1 MSKELDFKEEL
12 ETLQNFLKQMSN
24 TNNDENELLVS
35 SDVLEQLGDEM
46 ENMVYKVELNYSS
59 KEGRI
64 LSYNYESDSG
74 FDLYSTEEII
84 IPSFGRALV
93 PTGIILDIP
102 EGFEVQIRSKSGL
115 ALNQGLMVL
124 NSPGTIDQGYI
135 GEIKVIIFNTNNH
148 SVVVEKGMKVA
159 QAVLANVVSGKF
171 VELNK
176 IENIGQKESGSNGF
190 GSTGI

>member
-1 MSKELDFKEEL
+1 MIKELNFKDEL
-12 ETLQNFLKQMSN
+12 ETLQNFLKQMSETN
-24 TNNDENELLVS
+24 TDENELLIS
-35 SDVLEQLGDEM
+35 NDVLEQLGDEM
-46 ENMVYKVELNYSS
+46 ENMVYKVDLNYSS
-59 KEGRI
+59 KEGRL

-74 FDLYSTEEII
+74 FDLYSTEQIT
-84 IPSFGRALV
+84 IPAFGRALI
-93 PTGIILDIP
+93 PTGIVLDIP

-135 GEIKVIIFNTNNH
+135 GEIKIILFNTNNH
-148 SVVVEKGMKVA
+148 QVIVERGMKVA

-171 VELNK
+171 VTLNK
-176 IENIGQKESGSNGF
+176 IENVEQKERGSNGF

>member
-1 MSKELDFKEEL
+1 MIKELNFKDEL
-12 ETLQNFLKQMSN
+12 ETLQNFLKQMSETN
-24 TNNDENELLVS
+24 TDENELLIS
-35 SDVLEQLGDEM
+35 NEVLEQLGDEM
-46 ENMVYKVELNYSS
+46 ENMVYKVDLNYSS
-59 KEGRI
+59 KEGRL

-74 FDLYSTEEII
+74 FDLYSIEQIT
-84 IPSFGRALV
+84 IPAFGRALV
-93 PTGIILDIP
+93 PTGIVLDIP

-135 GEIKVIIFNTNNH
+135 GEIKIIRFNTNNH
-148 SVVVEKGMKVA
+148 SVIVERGMKVA

-171 VELNK
+171 VTLNK
-176 IENIGQKESGSNGF
+176 IENIEQKERGSNGF

>member
-1 MSKELDFKEEL
+1 MIKELNFKDEL
-12 ETLQNFLKQMSN
+12 ETLQNFLKQMSE
-24 TNNDENELLVS
+24 TSTDENELLIS
-35 SDVLEQLGDEM
+35 NEVLEQLGDEM
-46 ENMVYKVELNYSS
+46 ENMVYKVDLNYSS
-59 KEGRI
+59 KEGRL

-74 FDLYSTEEII
+74 FDLYSTEQIT
-84 IPSFGRALV
+84 IPAFGRALV
-93 PTGIILDIP
+93 PTGIVLDIP

-135 GEIKVIIFNTNNH
+135 GEIKIILFNTNNH
-148 SVVVEKGMKVA
+148 QVIVERGMKVA

-171 VELNK
+171 VTLNK
-176 IENIGQKESGSNGF
+176 IENVEQKERGSNGF

>member
-1 MSKELDFKEEL
+1 MIKELNFKDEL
-12 ETLQNFLKQMSN
+12 ETLQNFLKQMSETN
-24 TNNDENELLVS
+24 TDENELLIS
-35 SDVLEQLGDEM
+35 NDVLEQLGDEM
-46 ENMVYKVELNYSS
+46 ENMVYKVDLNYSS
-59 KEGRI
+59 KEGRL

-74 FDLYSTEEII
+74 FDLYSTEQIT
-84 IPSFGRALV
+84 IPAFGRALI
-93 PTGIILDIP
+93 PTGIVLDIP

-135 GEIKVIIFNTNNH
+135 GEIKIILYNTNNH
-148 SVVVEKGMKVA
+148 QVIVERGMNVA

-171 VELNK
+171 VTLNK
-176 IENIGQKESGSNGF
+176 IENVEQKERGSNGF

>member
-1 MSKELDFKEEL
+1 MIKELNFKDEL
-12 ETLQNFLKQMSN
+12 ETLQNFLKQMSETN
-24 TNNDENELLVS
+24 TDENELLIS
-35 SDVLEQLGDEM
+35 NEVLEQLGDEM
-46 ENMVYKVELNYSS
+46 ENMVYKVDLNYSS
-59 KEGRI
+59 KEGRL

-74 FDLYSTEEII
+74 FDLYSTEQIT
-84 IPSFGRALV
+84 IPAFGRALV
-93 PTGIILDIP
+93 PTGIVLDIP

-135 GEIKVIIFNTNNH
+135 GEIKIILFNTNNH
-148 SVVVEKGMKVA
+148 QVIVERGMKVA

-171 VELNK
+171 VTLNK
-176 IENIGQKESGSNGF
+176 IENVEQKERGSNGF

>member
-24 TNNDENELLVS
+24 PDTDENELLI
-35 SDVLEQLGDEM
+35 SDEELSNLSEEM
-46 ENMVYKVELNYSS
+46 ENMIYKVDLNYSS

-64 LSYNYESDSG
+64 LSYNYESDSR
-74 FDLYSTEEII
+74 FDLYSIEQIT
-84 IPSFGRALV
+84 IPAFGRALV
-93 PTGIILDIP
+93 PTGIVLDIP

-148 SVVVEKGMKVA
+148 SVIIERGMKVA

-171 VELNK
+171 VTLNK
-176 IENIGQKESGSNGF
+176 IENVDQKERGSNGF

>member
-1 MSKELDFKEEL
+1 MIKELNFKDEL
-12 ETLQNFLKQMSN
+12 ETLQNFLKQMSETN
-24 TNNDENELLVS
+24 TDENELLIS
-35 SDVLEQLGDEM
+35 NDVLEQLGDEM
-46 ENMVYKVELNYSS
+46 ENMVYKVDLNYSS
-59 KEGRI
+59 KEGRL

-74 FDLYSTEEII
+74 FDLYSTEQIT

-93 PTGIILDIP
+93 PTGIVLDIP

-135 GEIKVIIFNTNNH
+135 GEIKIILFNTNNH
-148 SVVVEKGMKVA
+148 QVIVERGMKVA

-171 VELNK
+171 VTLNK
-176 IENIGQKESGSNGF
+176 IENVEQKERGSNGF

>member
-1 MSKELDFKEEL
+1 MIKELNFKDEL
-12 ETLQNFLKQMSN
+12 ETLQNFLKQMSETN
-24 TNNDENELLVS
+24 TGENELLIS
-35 SDVLEQLGDEM
+35 NDVLEQLGDEM
-46 ENMVYKVELNYSS
+46 ENMVYKVDLNYSS
-59 KEGRI
+59 KEGRL

-74 FDLYSTEEII
+74 FDLYSTEQIT
-84 IPSFGRALV
+84 IPAFGRALV
-93 PTGIILDIP
+93 PTGIVLDIP

-135 GEIKVIIFNTNNH
+135 GEIKIILFNTNNH
-148 SVVVEKGMKVA
+148 QVIVERGMKVA

-171 VELNK
+171 VTLNK
-176 IENIGQKESGSNGF
+176 IENVEQKERGSNGF

>member
-1 MSKELDFKEEL
+1 MSEELNFKDEL

-24 TNNDENELLVS
+24 SNTDEDELLI
-35 SDVLEQLGDEM
+35 SDEDMSDLTDEM
-46 ENMVYKVELNYSS
+46 ENMVYKVDLNYTS

-74 FDLYSTEEII
+74 FDLYSTEQIT
-84 IPSFGRALV
+84 IPEFGRALV
-93 PTGIILDIP
+93 STGIVLDIP
-102 EGFEVQIRSKSGL
+102 EGFEIQIRSKSGL

-135 GEIKVIIFNTNNH
+135 GEIKIILFNTNNH
-148 SVVVEKGMKVA
+148 SVIVERGMKVA
-159 QAVLANVVSGKF
+159 QAVLANVVSGKY
-171 VELNK
+171 VTLNK
-176 IENIGQKESGSNGF
+176 IDNVNQKERGSNGF

>member
-24 TNNDENELLVS
+24 SDIDENESLI
-35 SDVLEQLGDEM
+35 SDEDLSNLTEEM
-46 ENMVYKVELNYSS
+46 ENMIYKVDLNYSS

-74 FDLYSTEEII
+74 FDLYSIEEIT
-84 IPSFGRALV
+84 IPAFGRALV
-93 PTGIILDIP
+93 PTGIVLDIP

-148 SVVVEKGMKVA
+148 SVVIERGMKVA
-159 QAVLANVVSGKF
+159 QAVLSNVVSGKF
-171 VELNK
+171 VTLNK
-176 IENIGQKESGSNGF
+176 IENVDQKERGSNGF

>member
-1 MSKELDFKEEL
+1 MIKELNFKDEL
-12 ETLQNFLKQMSN
+12 ETLQNFLKQMSETN
-24 TNNDENELLVS
+24 TDENELLVS
-35 SDVLEQLGDEM
+35 NEVLEQLGDEM
-46 ENMVYKVELNYSS
+46 ENMVYKVDLNYSS
-59 KEGRI
+59 KEGRL

-74 FDLYSTEEII
+74 FDLYSIEQIT
-84 IPSFGRALV
+84 IPAFGRALV
-93 PTGIILDIP
+93 PTGIVLDIP

-148 SVVVEKGMKVA
+148 SVIVERGMKVA

-171 VELNK
+171 VTLNK
-176 IENIGQKESGSNGF
+176 IENVEQKERGSNGF

>member
-1 MSKELDFKEEL
+1 MSEELNFKDEL

-24 TNNDENELLVS
+24 SNTDEDELLI
-35 SDVLEQLGDEM
+35 SDEDMSDLTDEM
-46 ENMVYKVELNYSS
+46 ENMIYKVDLNYTS

-74 FDLYSTEEII
+74 FDLYSTEQIT
-84 IPSFGRALV
+84 IPAFGRALV
-93 PTGIILDIP
+93 STGIVLDIP
-102 EGFEVQIRSKSGL
+102 EGFEIQIRSKSGL

-135 GEIKVIIFNTNNH
+135 GEIKIILFNTNNH
-148 SVVVEKGMKVA
+148 SVIVERGMKVA
-159 QAVLANVVSGKF
+159 QAVLANVVSGRF
-171 VELNK
+171 VTLNK
-176 IENIGQKESGSNGF
+176 IDNVNQKERGSNGF

>member
-1 MSKELDFKEEL
+1 MIKELNFKDEL
-12 ETLQNFLKQMSN
+12 ETLQNFLNQMSETN
-24 TNNDENELLVS
+24 TDENELLIS
-35 SDVLEQLGDEM
+35 NEVLEQLGDEM
-46 ENMVYKVELNYSS
+46 ENMVYKVDLNYSS
-59 KEGRI
+59 KEGRL

-74 FDLYSTEEII
+74 FDLYSIEQIT
-84 IPSFGRALV
+84 IPAFGRTLV
-93 PTGIILDIP
+93 PTGIVLDIP

-135 GEIKVIIFNTNNH
+135 GEIKIILFNTNNH
-148 SVVVEKGMKVA
+148 QVIVERGMKVA

-171 VELNK
+171 VTLNK
-176 IENIGQKESGSNGF
+176 IENVEQKERGSNGF

>member
-12 ETLQNFLKQMSN
+12 ETLQNFLKQMSSPD
-24 TNNDENELLVS
+24 TYENELLIS
-35 SDVLEQLGDEM
+35 EEDLSNLTEEM
-46 ENMVYKVELNYSS
+46 ENMIYKVDLNYSS
-59 KEGRI
+59 KEGRL

-74 FDLYSTEEII
+74 FDLYSIEQIT
-84 IPSFGRALV
+84 IPAFGRALV
-93 PTGIILDIP
+93 PTGIVLDIP

-124 NSPGTIDQGYI
+124 NSPGTIDQGYV
-135 GEIKVIIFNTNNH
+135 GEIKVIIFNTNNN
-148 SVVVEKGMKVA
+148 SVIVERGMKVA

-171 VELNK
+171 VTLNK
-176 IENIGQKESGSNGF
+176 IDNVDQKERGSNGF

>member
-12 ETLQNFLKQMSN
+12 ETLQNFLKQMSSPG
-24 TNNDENELLVS
+24 TDENELLI
-35 SDVLEQLGDEM
+35 SDEDLSNLTEEM
-46 ENMVYKVELNYSS
+46 ENMIYKVDLNYSS

-74 FDLYSTEEII
+74 FDLYSTEQIT
-84 IPSFGRALV
+84 IPEFGRALV
-93 PTGIILDIP
+93 STGIVLDIP
-102 EGFEVQIRSKSGL
+102 EGFEIQIRSKSGL

-135 GEIKVIIFNTNNH
+135 GEIKIILFNTNNH
-148 SVVVEKGMKVA
+148 SVIVERGMKVA

-171 VELNK
+171 VTLNK
-176 IENIGQKESGSNGF
+176 IENVEQKERGSNGF

>member
-24 TNNDENELLVS
+24 SGTDENELLIS
-35 SDVLEQLGDEM
+35 EEDLSNLTEEM
-46 ENMVYKVELNYSS
+46 ENMIYKVDLNYSS

-74 FDLYSTEEII
+74 FDLYSTEQIT
-84 IPSFGRALV
+84 IPEFGRALV
-93 PTGIILDIP
+93 STGIVLDIP
-102 EGFEVQIRSKSGL
+102 EGFEIQIRSKSGL

-135 GEIKVIIFNTNNH
+135 GEIKIILFNTNNH
-148 SVVVEKGMKVA
+148 SVIVERGMKVA

-171 VELNK
+171 VTLNK
-176 IENIGQKESGSNGF
+176 IENVEQKERGSNGF

>member
-1 MSKELDFKEEL
+1 MIKELNFKDEL
-12 ETLQNFLKQMSN
+12 ETLQNFLKQMSETN
-24 TNNDENELLVS
+24 TDENELLIS
-35 SDVLEQLGDEM
+35 NEVLEQLGDEM
-46 ENMVYKVELNYSS
+46 ENMVYKVDLNYSS

-74 FDLYSTEEII
+74 FDLYSIEQIT
-84 IPSFGRALV
+84 IPAFGRALI
-93 PTGIILDIP
+93 PTGIVLVIP

-135 GEIKVIIFNTNNH
+135 GEIKIILFNTNNH
-148 SVVVEKGMKVA
+148 QVIVERGMKVA
-159 QAVLANVVSGKF
+159 QAVLSNVVSGKF
-171 VELNK
+171 VTLNK
-176 IENIGQKESGSNGF
+176 IENVEQKERGSNGF

>member
-1 MSKELDFKEEL
+1 MIKELNFKDEL
-12 ETLQNFLKQMSN
+12 ETLQNFLKQMSETN
-24 TNNDENELLVS
+24 TDENELLIS
-35 SDVLEQLGDEM
+35 NEVLEQLGDEM
-46 ENMVYKVELNYSS
+46 ENMVYKVDLNYSS
-59 KEGRI
+59 KEGRL

-74 FDLYSTEEII
+74 FDLYSIEQIT
-84 IPSFGRALV
+84 IPAFGRALV
-93 PTGIILDIP
+93 PTGIVLDIP

-135 GEIKVIIFNTNNH
+135 GEIKIILFNTNNH
-148 SVVVEKGMKVA
+148 QVIVERGMKVA

-171 VELNK
+171 VTLNK
-176 IENIGQKESGSNGF
+176 IENVEQKERGSNGF

>member
-24 TNNDENELLVS
+24 SDIDENESLI
-35 SDVLEQLGDEM
+35 SDEDLSNLTEEM
-46 ENMVYKVELNYSS
+46 ENMIYKVDLNYSS
-59 KEGRI
+59 TEGRI

-74 FDLYSTEEII
+74 FDLYSIEEIT
-84 IPSFGRALV
+84 IPAFGRELV
-93 PTGIILDIP
+93 PTGIVLDIP

-148 SVVVEKGMKVA
+148 SVVIERGMKVA
-159 QAVLANVVSGKF
+159 QAVLSNVVSGKF
-171 VELNK
+171 VTLNK
-176 IENIGQKESGSNGF
+176 TENVDQKERGSNGF

>member
-1 MSKELDFKEEL
+1 MIKELNFKDEL
-12 ETLQNFLKQMSN
+12 ETLQNFLKQMSE
-24 TNNDENELLVS
+24 TNADENELLVS
-35 SDVLEQLGDEM
+35 NEVLEQLGDEM
-46 ENMVYKVELNYSS
+46 ENMVYKVDLNYTS
-59 KEGRI
+59 KEGRL

-74 FDLYSTEEII
+74 FDLYSIEQIT
-84 IPSFGRALV
+84 IPAFGRALV
-93 PTGIILDIP
+93 PTGIVLDIP

-148 SVVVEKGMKVA
+148 SVIVERGMKVA
-159 QAVLANVVSGKF
+159 QAVLSNVVSGKF
-171 VELNK
+171 VTLNK
-176 IENIGQKESGSNGF
+176 IENVEQKERGSNGF

>member
-1 MSKELDFKEEL
+1 
-12 ETLQNFLKQMSN
+12 MSN
-24 TNNDENELLVS
+24 PDTDENELLI
-35 SDVLEQLGDEM
+35 SDEELSNLSEEM
-46 ENMVYKVELNYSS
+46 ENMIYKVDLNYSS

-74 FDLYSTEEII
+74 FDLYSIEQIT
-84 IPSFGRALV
+84 IPAFGRALV
-93 PTGIILDIP
+93 PTGIVLDIP

-148 SVVVEKGMKVA
+148 SVIIERGMKVA

-171 VELNK
+171 VTLNK
-176 IENIGQKESGSNGF
+176 IENVDQKERGSNGF

>member
-1 MSKELDFKEEL
+1 MIEELNFKDEL
-12 ETLQNFLKQMSN
+12 ETLQNFLKQMSETN
-24 TNNDENELLVS
+24 TDENELLIS
-35 SDVLEQLGDEM
+35 NEVLEQLGDEM
-46 ENMVYKVELNYSS
+46 ENMVYKVDLNYSS
-59 KEGRI
+59 KEGRL

-74 FDLYSTEEII
+74 FDLYSTEQIT
-84 IPSFGRALV
+84 IPAFGRALI
-93 PTGIILDIP
+93 PTGIVLDIP

-135 GEIKVIIFNTNNH
+135 GEIKIILFNTNNH
-148 SVVVEKGMKVA
+148 QVIVERGMKVA

-171 VELNK
+171 VTLNK
-176 IENIGQKESGSNGF
+176 IENVEQKERGSNGF

>member
-1 MSKELDFKEEL
+1 MKKELDFKEEL

-24 TNNDENELLVS
+24 SNTDENEILI
-35 SDVLEQLGDEM
+35 SDEDLSDLTDEM
-46 ENMVYKVELNYSS
+46 ENMIYKVELNYSS

-74 FDLYSTEEII
+74 FDLYSIEEIT
-84 IPSFGRALV
+84 IPAFGRALV
-93 PTGIILDIP
+93 PTGIVLDIP
-102 EGFEVQIRSKSGL
+102 EGFEIQIRSKSGL

-148 SVVVEKGMKVA
+148 SVVVERGMKVA
-159 QAVLANVVSGKF
+159 QAVLSNVVSGKF
-171 VELNK
+171 VTLNK
-176 IENIGQKESGSNGF
+176 IENVNQKERGSNGF

>member
-12 ETLQNFLKQMSN
+12 ETLQNFLKQMSSPD
-24 TNNDENELLVS
+24 TDENELLIS
-35 SDVLEQLGDEM
+35 EEDLSNLTEEM
-46 ENMVYKVELNYSS
+46 ENMIYKVDLNYSS
-59 KEGRI
+59 KEGRL

-74 FDLYSTEEII
+74 FDLYSIEQIT
-84 IPSFGRALV
+84 IPAFGRALV
-93 PTGIILDIP
+93 PTGIVLDIP

-124 NSPGTIDQGYI
+124 NSPGTIDQGYV
-135 GEIKVIIFNTNNH
+135 GEIKVIIFNTNNN
-148 SVVVEKGMKVA
+148 SVIVERGMKVA

-171 VELNK
+171 VTLNK
-176 IENIGQKESGSNGF
+176 IDNVDQKERGSNGF

>member
-24 TNNDENELLVS
+24 SGTDENELLIS
-35 SDVLEQLGDEM
+35 EEDLSNLTEEM
-46 ENMVYKVELNYSS
+46 ENMVYKVDLNYSS

-74 FDLYSTEEII
+74 FDLYSIEEIT
-84 IPSFGRALV
+84 IPAFGRALV

-135 GEIKVIIFNTNNH
+135 GEIKIIIFNTNNH
-148 SVVVEKGMKVA
+148 SVVIERGMKVA

-171 VELNK
+171 VTLNK
-176 IENIGQKESGSNGF
+176 IENIEQKERGSNGF

>member
-1 MSKELDFKEEL
+1 MSEELNFKDEL

-24 TNNDENELLVS
+24 SNTDEDELLI
-35 SDVLEQLGDEM
+35 SDEDMSDLTDEM
-46 ENMVYKVELNYSS
+46 ENMVYKVDLNYTS

-74 FDLYSTEEII
+74 FDLYSTEQIT
-84 IPSFGRALV
+84 IPAFGRALV
-93 PTGIILDIP
+93 STGIVLDIP
-102 EGFEVQIRSKSGL
+102 EGFEIQIRSKSGL

-135 GEIKVIIFNTNNH
+135 GEIKIILFNTNNH
-148 SVVVEKGMKVA
+148 SVIVERGMKVA
-159 QAVLANVVSGKF
+159 QAVLANVVSGKY
-171 VELNK
+171 VTLNK
-176 IENIGQKESGSNGF
+176 IDNVNQKERGSNGF

>member
-1 MSKELDFKEEL
+1 MIKELNFKDEL
-12 ETLQNFLKQMSN
+12 ETLQNFLKQMSE
-24 TNNDENELLVS
+24 TNADENELLVS
-35 SDVLEQLGDEM
+35 NEVLEQLGDEM
-46 ENMVYKVELNYSS
+46 ENMVYKVDLNYSS
-59 KEGRI
+59 KEGRL

-74 FDLYSTEEII
+74 FDLYSIEQIT

-93 PTGIILDIP
+93 PTGIVLDIP

-148 SVVVEKGMKVA
+148 SVIVERGMKVA
-159 QAVLANVVSGKF
+159 QAVLSNVVSGKF
-171 VELNK
+171 VTLNK
-176 IENIGQKESGSNGF
+176 IENVEQKERGSNGF

>member
-1 MSKELDFKEEL
+1 MSDELNFKDEL

-24 TNNDENELLVS
+24 SNTDEDELLI
-35 SDVLEQLGDEM
+35 SDEDMSDLTDEM
-46 ENMVYKVELNYSS
+46 ENMIYKVDLNYTS

-74 FDLYSTEEII
+74 FDLYSTEQIT
-84 IPSFGRALV
+84 IPGFGRALV
-93 PTGIILDIP
+93 STGIVLDIP
-102 EGFEVQIRSKSGL
+102 EGFEIQIRSKSGL

-135 GEIKVIIFNTNNH
+135 GEIKIILFNTNNH
-148 SVVVEKGMKVA
+148 SVIVERGMKVA
-159 QAVLANVVSGKF
+159 QAVLANVVSGRF
-171 VELNK
+171 VTLNK
-176 IENIGQKESGSNGF
+176 IDNVNQKERGSNGF

>member
-1 MSKELDFKEEL
+1 MIKELNFKDEL
-12 ETLQNFLKQMSN
+12 ETLQNFLKQMSE
-24 TNNDENELLVS
+24 TNADENELLVS
-35 SDVLEQLGDEM
+35 NEVLEQLGDEM
-46 ENMVYKVELNYSS
+46 ENMVYKVDLNYSS
-59 KEGRI
+59 KEGRL

-74 FDLYSTEEII
+74 FDLYSIEQIT
-84 IPSFGRALV
+84 IPAFGRALV
-93 PTGIILDIP
+93 PTGIVLDIP

-135 GEIKVIIFNTNNH
+135 GEIKIILFNTNNH
-148 SVVVEKGMKVA
+148 SVIVKRGMKVA

-171 VELNK
+171 VTLNK
-176 IENIGQKESGSNGF
+176 IENVEQKERGSNGF